1 MPMTTTFHAF
11 CSGGASCMTVATWPR
26 ISQGLRFR
34 LYPLM
39 PVRQNTHL
47 SGQPACVEMQIVRRR
62 SSGMYTLSIVA
73 PSSRRRYNLAAMTL
87 EIRVDGPGVLPEY
100 ATEGAAGADLRAAE
114 SLTLPAGGR
123 AAVATG
129 LFVEIPAGY
138 VGLVWPRSGLAV
150 RHGIDTLA
158 GVIDS
163 DYRGAVRV
171 VLVNHGQEPFQIAP
185 GDRIAQLL
193 IQPVERASFGA
204 ASSLAGTERGE
215 GGFGST
221 G

>member
-1 MPMTTTFHAF
+1 
-11 CSGGASCMTVATWPR
+11 
-26 ISQGLRFR
+26 
-34 LYPLM
+34 
-39 PVRQNTHL
+39 
-47 SGQPACVEMQIVRRR
+47 
-62 SSGMYTLSIVA
+62 
-73 PSSRRRYNLAAMTL
+73 MTL
-87 EIRVDGPGVLPEY
+87 EIRVEGPGALPEY

-114 SLTLPAGGR
+114 SVTLPAGGR

-129 LFVEIPAGY
+129 VSVEIPAGY

-163 DYRGAVRV
+163 DYRGEVKV
-171 VLVNHGQEPFQIAP
+171 VLVNHGPEPWAVAP

-193 IQPVERASFGA
+193 IQPVARARFMRA
-204 ASSLAGTERGE
+204 ALAPSERGA

-221 G
+221 GA